1 MALLLV
7 VQWLER
13 DLTGKPGPTFPDRA
27 QNLKCE
33 RGPSSSTWP
42 QKGKPGHKGPGK
54 PYALRRNIFRK
65 RQKTMVCL
73 AFG

>member
-7 VQWLER
+7 VHGGCAISPENR
-13 DLTGKPGPTFPDRA
+13 DPLFRIALK
-27 QNLKCE
+27 NLGCE
-33 RGPSSSTWP
+33 RGP
-42 QKGKPGHKGPGK
+42 GLKPGPKKEARPKGPGT

-73 AFG
+73 AVG

>member
-7 VQWLER
+7 VQRFGAISPENR
-13 DLTGKPGPTFPDRA
+13 DPVSGPRSKTDFAGRMAPKKEAR
-27 QNLKCE
+27 
-33 RGPSSSTWP
+33 PI
-42 QKGKPGHKGPGK
+42 GPGT

-65 RQKTMVCL
+65 RQKTMGCF

>member
-7 VQWLER
+7 VQWLEAISPENR
-13 DLTGKPGPTFPDRA
+13 DPLFRIALKTWNAKGAIGLRLGPKKEARP
-27 QNLKCE
+27 
-33 RGPSSSTWP
+33 
-42 QKGKPGHKGPGK
+42 KGPGT

>member
-1 MALLLV
+1 MRQGNGL
-7 VQWLER
+7 
-13 DLTGKPGPTFPDRA
+13 DLGPKKEARPKDRA
-27 QNLKCE
+27 I
-33 RGPSSSTWP
+33 
-42 QKGKPGHKGPGK
+42 

>member
-7 VQWLER
+7 VQDGAISPENR
-13 DLTGKPGPTFPDRA
+13 DPAFPDRA
-27 QNLKCE
+27 LKPWNS
-33 RGPSSSTWP
+33 RGRLGPKKEARP
-42 QKGKPGHKGPGK
+42 KGPGT